1 MMIDSKDLISYAGI
15 EALTK
20 VPSSKLRAWRTRG
33 KLPDPVRDDLGQTPI
48 WDRKVII
55 PAVQALLADEAG

>member
-1 MMIDSKDLISYAGI
+1 MIDTADLISYAGI
-15 EALTK
+15 EAATG

-48 WDRKVII
+48 WDRNVIV
-55 PAVQALLADEAG
+55 PAVRQLAADEAE